1 LGVVVVIAFPSVV
14 SSATLGA
21 NPAEEMAKAAL
32 YEDKGQMVFLLYIAA
47 KTDPRKLEAEVRA
60 KLRKSDVSKI
70 DIDVV

>member
-1 LGVVVVIAFPSVV
+1 VL
-14 SSATLGA
+14 SSTTLGA

-32 YEDKGQMVFLLYIAA
+32 YEDKGQMVSLLYIRA
-47 KTDPRKLEAEVRA
+47 KIDRRKLEAEVRA